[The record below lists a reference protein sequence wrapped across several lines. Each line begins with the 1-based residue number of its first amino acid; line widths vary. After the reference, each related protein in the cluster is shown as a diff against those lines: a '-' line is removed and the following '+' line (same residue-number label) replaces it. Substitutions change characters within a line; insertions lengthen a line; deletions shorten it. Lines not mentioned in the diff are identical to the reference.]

1 MNYRPIAL
9 HSTLRK
15 VFVEVLHDICSEIV
29 QLDPS
34 QFGFQKNKRCS
45 DLAAINQTKI
55 RQHLKNKNLG
65 ELYIA
70 TFDFSKAYDSCDHR
84 ILFQTL
90 NNHGISGKLLNIIQ
104 SMYDRPQA
112 QIFLNGKYS
121 EPFTIERGV
130 AQGCKL
136 STLLFNIYINPL
148 LKKLTQHNKS
158 AELLP
163 TFPLCYADDL
173 VILSKNRDGLIQS
186 IKIIETWCKA
196 NYISINTKKSGILT
210 VNVPPDRQNIKIDNI
225 LIPVKNTIKYLGFTL
240 SNTGTWG
247 DHVQQKINIAYGIFN
262 QHRKILTSDNLS
274 YKIRIRIAE
283 SKIFSHLRYGEEIF
297 ILDTNLSQKLQACE
311 NNILKSIIGLP
322 RSTSSTGLMFMMGR
336 ITSENRQKEQRLN
349 NYCRIQKQK
358 YSHLWKL
365 FNDPDL
371 NKPYLLPGKTRK
383 DVDSLL
389 YRQKTRSKTSFI
401 DPTIFSDKNI
411 SKTTYK
417 NIIKRYHRRENHT
430 SLYRSLIS
438 NNKIEIINNNSR
450 LIDVNLINTCGKK
463 YNSLIHWKLG
473 GTYQNVISYQ
483 NKEEFELVCPLCT
496 NIYNDTSQVHLT
508 SSCIKT
514 YINRERY
521 KKEINRISNT
531 LYKEYRNLNNDSKLI
546 WSMTSG
552 RKSRQRIE
560 NQQFKITE
568 GKSIQDGVD
577 KNDPQDVAYAFDQF
591 DAILGEIQNN
601 VVIYTDGSKTNDQ
614 VGAGSIIY
622 HNSKTLTKL
631 SRRLKNCGNNAA
643 ELYAIL
649 QALYWTEH
657 NIPLGERKTIHIF
670 SDSRY
675 SIDCLSEQSQIT
687 SHQTLV
693 EEIQD
698 KANHM
703 QSEVILH
710 WIPSHIELMT
720 DSGKRT
726 IIGNFKADI
735 LAYNAAV
742 SNEIPLDYNKIYVTN
757 TEALQDATAKFVY
770 GIDKQLR
777 RKWESWNSQNASPS
791 QDDFSLSD
799 AQQIPAGDR

>member
-1 MNYRPIAL
+1 MA
-9 HSTLRK
+9 
-15 VFVEVLHDICSEIV
+15 
-29 QLDPS
+29 
-34 QFGFQKNKRCS
+34 
-45 DLAAINQTKI
+45 
-55 RQHLKNKNLG
+55 
-65 ELYIA
+65 
-70 TFDFSKAYDSCDHR
+70 
-84 ILFQTL
+84 
-90 NNHGISGKLLNIIQ
+90 
-104 SMYDRPQA
+104 
-112 QIFLNGKYS
+112 
-121 EPFTIERGV
+121 
-130 AQGCKL
+130 
-136 STLLFNIYINPL
+136 
-148 LKKLTQHNKS
+148 
-158 AELLP
+158 
-163 TFPLCYADDL
+163 
-173 VILSKNRDGLIQS
+173 
-186 IKIIETWCKA
+186 
-196 NYISINTKKSGILT
+196 
-210 VNVPPDRQNIKIDNI
+210 
-225 LIPVKNTIKYLGFTL
+225 
-240 SNTGTWG
+240 
-247 DHVQQKINIAYGIFN
+247 
-262 QHRKILTSDNLS
+262 
-274 YKIRIRIAE
+274 
-283 SKIFSHLRYGEEIF
+283 
-297 ILDTNLSQKLQACE
+297 
-311 NNILKSIIGLP
+311 
-322 RSTSSTGLMFMMGR
+322 
-336 ITSENRQKEQRLN
+336 
-349 NYCRIQKQK
+349 
-358 YSHLWKL
+358 
-365 FNDPDL
+365 
-371 NKPYLLPGKTRK
+371 
-383 DVDSLL
+383 
-389 YRQKTRSKTSFI
+389 
-401 DPTIFSDKNI
+401 
-411 SKTTYK
+411 
-417 NIIKRYHRRENHT
+417 
-430 SLYRSLIS
+430 
-438 NNKIEIINNNSR
+438 
-450 LIDVNLINTCGKK
+450 
-463 YNSLIHWKLG
+463 
-473 GTYQNVISYQ
+473 
-483 NKEEFELVCPLCT
+483 
-496 NIYNDTSQVHLT
+496 
-508 SSCIKT
+508 
-514 YINRERY
+514 
-521 KKEINRISNT
+521 
-531 LYKEYRNLNNDSKLI
+531 
-546 WSMTSG
+546 SG

-799 AQQIPAGDR
+799 AQQVSSGDL